1 MALSYPSNRR
11 KYQVPWRSI
20 LRPMLLASLGLH
32 ALFLLF
38 PLSAEKPAKPPEA
51 KPEEKIKLTQLPSES
66 SHPKATPP
74 PPKLQVPPPPPRVLP
89 RVTTVRP
96 ATAAPRSVTPSPSQ
110 PVAQPSPAVRS
121 PAASPASADPFA
133 ADFPQYPNAQPGS
146 FGLPAAF
153 DPFSHKTTDA
163 MDQVGSWFQSQLQ
176 AKGFQAQPMTQSGRT
191 VYQISKDGKSKYLSL
206 IPNGQGSGTSMILS
220 DQILPDDLGGGNVV
234 SPEEQAFY
242 QNLSE
247 IIQDANPDSAWHD
260 LDNPRILPEPDAFYS
275 RVVSEQEYLSGSVS
289 ELQTG
294 VERKIVH
301 VGQLPD
307 ALFGDISS
315 MLQTA
320 EIQVAPQGT
329 YGGGSLYQLSRDG
342 ITRFLSLVPTQD
354 GNTAIFIWTSSPK

>member
-11 KYQVPWRSI
+11 KYQIPWRSI
-20 LRPMLLASLGLH
+20 VRPMLIASLGLH

-38 PLSAEKPAKPPEA
+38 PLSAEKPAKPPE
-51 KPEEKIKLTQLPSES
+51 KPPEEKISLTQLPAES
-66 SHPKATPP
+66 NRPKATPL
-74 PPKLQVPPPPPRVLP
+74 PPKLQVPPSPRVLP
-89 RVTTVRP
+89 RVTTPR
-96 ATAAPRSVTPSPSQ
+96 TAALAPAAPVPRQ

-121 PAASPASADPFA
+121 PSPSPVTADPFA

-153 DPFSHKTTDA
+153 EPFSHKTTDA
-163 MDQVGSWFQSQLQ
+163 MDQVSSWFQSQLQ
-176 AKGFQAQPMTQSGRT
+176 AKGFQAQSVTQSGRT
-191 VYQISKDGKSKYLSL
+191 VYQISKNGKSKYLSL
-206 IPNGQGSGTSMILS
+206 IPNDQGSGTSMILS
-220 DQILPDDLGGGNVV
+220 DQLLPDNLGGGNVV

-242 QNLSE
+242 QNLAE

-260 LDNPRILPEPDAFYS
+260 LDNPRILPDPSAFYS

-289 ELQTG
+289 ELQGG

-301 VGQLPD
+301 VGQAPD
-307 ALFGDISS
+307 ALFGDISN

-320 EIQVAPQGT
+320 EIQATPQGT
-329 YGGGSLYQLSRDG
+329 YGGGALYQLSRDG
-342 ITRFLSLVPTQD
+342 VTRFLSLVPTND